1 MTALSQA
8 SSPDL
13 GWRPA
18 AWLRGLT
25 GWRRAVAAIAAGG
38 IATAALPPAD
48 ILPALW
54 IAIPAFIWLLDG
66 SRTWRSALWI
76 GWCFGFGY
84 LAVGLYWLTFALFVD
99 IGRYWWLV
107 PFASNGLS
115 AGLAIY
121 WGGAG
126 LLAWLV
132 PPNRP
137 IARAIAVAV
146 ALSLAEWLRGHLLT
160 GFPWNLPGYAWTD
173 FGWLGQTASA
183 VGIYGVTLLALLA
196 PALAAPL
203 SSPCISRY
211 RAARAAIVGLAI
223 LAAAAIY
230 GAVRLPSAPVPTVSD
245 VRLRLVQPSI
255 PQSDKA
261 VASTFV
267 QNIRRQI
274 QLSTEPADKRPNIII
289 WSEAAE
295 PFQLDESPELAK
307 ALGAILPPDGL
318 LITGTVRFVSSE
330 TGKLTAR
337 NSLAVIDSSGSIVGT
352 YDKFHLVP
360 FGEYMPLSR
369 WIPLQGIAAGD
380 DSFGSGP
387 GLVTLPLPGFP
398 SVSPLIC
405 YEVIFPH
412 EVANERHR
420 PQWLLDITND
430 AWFGLTA
437 GPHQHFAMMRA
448 RAIEEGL
455 PLVNVAN
462 DGVSGVID
470 PYGRVLHELG
480 LGAVGVI
487 DSELPQ
493 AIAPTLYTRT
503 GDLLFFTMLTIIG
516 TIPIAVRLRSGN

>member
-1 MTALSQA
+1 MTSV
-8 SSPDL
+8 SPTVSPGL
-13 GWRPA
+13 RWRPA
-18 AWLRGLT
+18 AWLAGLT
-25 GWRRAVAAIAAGG
+25 GWRRAVAAIFAGG

-48 ILPALW
+48 ILPAFW

-66 SRTWRSALWI
+66 VRTWRGALWI
-76 GWCFGFGY
+76 GWCFGVGY

-126 LLAWLV
+126 ILAWLV
-132 PPNRP
+132 PADRP
-137 IARAIAVAV
+137 IVRAIAVAV

-173 FGWLGQTASA
+173 FAWLGQTAA
-183 VGIYGVTLLALLA
+183 AIGIYGVTLLALLA

-203 SSPCISRY
+203 GSACISRR
-211 RAARAAIVGLAI
+211 RAARSAIAGLVI
-223 LAAAAIY
+223 LGAAAAA
-230 GAVRLPSAPVPTVSD
+230 GAMRLPAHPVPTVPG

-255 PQSDKA
+255 PQTDKA
-261 VASTFV
+261 VESAFV
-267 QNIRRQI
+267 QNVRQQI
-274 QLSTEPADKRPNIII
+274 QLSGEPADQRPNLII

-307 ALGAILPPDGL
+307 ALGSILPPDGL
-318 LITGTVRFVSSE
+318 LVTGTIRFVPKDN
-330 TGKLTAR
+330 GKLSAR
-337 NSLAVIDSSGSIVGT
+337 NSLAVIDSAGRIVGA

-387 GLVTLPLPGFP
+387 GLVSLPLPGFP

-412 EVANERHR
+412 EVADEQHR

-480 LGAVGVI
+480 LGAVGIV
-487 DSELPQ
+487 DSDLPQ

-516 TIPIAVRLRSGN
+516 AVPVAVRLRSGN

>member
-1 MTALSQA
+1 M
-8 SSPDL
+8 SPDL

-18 AWLRGLT
+18 AWLRSLT

-54 IAIPAFIWLLDG
+54 VAVPAFIWLLD
-66 SRTWRSALWI
+66 SARTWRGAFWI

-126 LLAWLV
+126 ILAWLV
-132 PPNRP
+132 PADRP
-137 IARAIAVAV
+137 VARAVAVAV

-173 FGWLGQTASA
+173 FAWLGQTAA
-183 VGIYGVTLLALLA
+183 AIGVYGVTLPALLA

-203 SSPCISRY
+203 GSPCISGR
-211 RAARAAIVGLAI
+211 RATRAAIIGLAI
-223 LAAAAIY
+223 PVVAAIA
-230 GAVRLPSAPVPTVSD
+230 GFVRLPSQPAPTFPD

-255 PQSDKA
+255 AELAKA
-261 VASTFV
+261 DEAAFV
-267 QNIRRQI
+267 RNVRQQL
-274 QLSTEPADKRPNIII
+274 QLSTAPAEKPPNIII

-295 PFQLDESPELAK
+295 PFQLDEAPDLAK

-318 LITGTVRFVSSE
+318 LITGTIRFVPIEAGGFS
-330 TGKLTAR
+330 AR
-337 NSLAVIDSSGSIVGT
+337 NSLAVIDSTGRIVGR
-352 YDKFHLVP
+352 YDKSHLVP

-387 GLVTLPLPGFP
+387 GITTLPLPGLP

-412 EVANERHR
+412 EVADERKR
-420 PQWLLDITND
+420 PQWLLDVTND

-470 PYGRVLHELG
+470 PYGRVVRELG

-493 AIAPTLYTRT
+493 PIAPTLYTRT
-503 GDLLFFTMLTIIG
+503 GDLSFFAMLTIIAL
-516 TIPIAVRLRSGN
+516 IPIAVRLRSGN